1 MKDMALDIKPTRSEL
16 INLKRRIKQTS
27 SGYNLLKLKIDGL
40 FFEFRTLLAEM
51 IAAKEELVGTYRDAL
66 KSIAL
71 ASSIEGGL
79 SVKSSAIAANS
90 GPEVM
95 VSRRNIMGVVVP
107 KVEGTNLTTTVET
120 RPTGIIGG
128 SPYIDEAADSYSIL
142 ISKIVKA
149 AEMEA
154 TLKRL
159 LEEIE
164 ATKRRVNAL
173 EFVVIPE
180 MKEAQ
185 TFIQLRLE
193 EMEREETFRLK
204 RFKNK

>member
-1 MKDMALDIKPTRSEL
+1 MALDIKPTRSEL

-27 SGYNLLKLKIDGL
+27 SGYNLLKMKRDGL
-40 FFEFRTLLAEM
+40 FHEFRTLLSEM
-51 IAAKEELVGTYRDAL
+51 IAAREELVGTFRDAL
-66 KSIAL
+66 QAINL

-79 SVKSSAIAANS
+79 SVKSAAIAAS
-90 GPEVM
+90 KHPEVQ

-107 KVEGTNLTTTVET
+107 SVSGTNLKQAFGE
-120 RPTGIIGG
+120 RSIGFTGS
-128 SPYIDEAADSYSIL
+128 SPYIDEAADSFGNL
-142 ISKIVKA
+142 IERMVKA

-159 LEEIE
+159 LAEIE

-173 EFVVIPE
+173 EFKVIPE
-180 MKEAQ
+180 LEEARV
-185 TFIQLRLE
+185 FIQLRLE